1 MKDRAI
7 THPSVFPAL
16 DLVALASSSWTTREE
31 LRVSASEGDHA
42 PENLA
47 ASKLITPSENAGR
60 GIRRTRYVILVCM
73 DPLAP
78 LRTVGGR
85 FAPSAEAL
93 AQAIAERVIGLVVSA
108 LDLNALL
115 AEVDLNAVLEQVDL
129 GQVLDRVDVNQ
140 MLDQV
145 DLDSLL
151 ARVDIQGI
159 LNQVDVNSLLD
170 RVDVNRLLDR
180 VDVNRLLT
188 TVDVNRLLSTVDV
201 TALIGRVDVGQILQ
215 QVDVNEVIGKVDL
228 DAVIDRVDMNAVVQ
242 RIDLEALVEQTDLGS
257 IIARSS
263 GGVASDLV
271 DAVRSRTVGIDES
284 IARWVA
290 RLRRRP
296 YSGPPGPP
304 AGLPAAAAS

>member
-1 MKDRAI
+1 MDSGSNGFRTRGLKI
-7 THPSVFPAL
+7 TRIDLRLTFVPAEVSRL
-16 DLVALASSSWTTREE
+16 GSLGGHDQSPMS
-31 LRVSASEGDHA
+31 LRPTLP
-42 PENLA
+42 PENMA
-47 ASKLITPSENAGR
+47 PSKLITPSENTGR
-60 GIRRTRYVILVCM
+60 GIRRTRYEILVCM

-85 FAPSAEAL
+85 LAPPTEAL
-93 AQAIAERVIGLVVSA
+93 AQAIAERVIGLVVGA

-115 AEVDLNAVLEQVDL
+115 AEIDLNAVLEQVDL

-140 MLDQV
+140 VLDQA

-151 ARVDIQGI
+151 ARVDIEAI
-159 LNQVDVNSLLD
+159 LDRVDVNSLLD
-170 RVDVNRLLDR
+170 RVDVNRLLA
-180 VDVNRLLT
+180 

-201 TALIGRVDVGQILQ
+201 TALIGRVDVGQVLE

-242 RIDLEALVEQTDLGS
+242 RVDLEALVEQTDLGS
-257 IIARSS
+257 IIAKSS

-271 DAVRSRTVGIDES
+271 DAVRSRTVGVDES
-284 IARWVA
+284 IARLVA

-296 YSGPPGPP
+296 YPGPPGPP
-304 AGLPAAAAS
+304 AGLRTAAPS

>member
-16 DLVALASSSWTTREE
+16 DLVALASSSWTTREA

-93 AQAIAERVIGLVVSA
+93 AQAIAERVIGLVVGA

-151 ARVDIQGI
+151 ARVDIQEI

-170 RVDVNRLLDR
+170 R
-180 VDVNRLLT
+180 
-188 TVDVNRLLSTVDV
+188 VDVNRLLSTVDV

-242 RIDLEALVEQTDLGS
+242 RVDLEALVEQTDLGS
-257 IIARSS
+257 IIAKSS
-263 GGVASDLV
+263 VGVASDLV
-271 DAVRSRTVGIDES
+271 DAVRSRTVGVDES
-284 IARWVA
+284 IARWIA

-296 YSGPPGPP
+296 YTGPPGPP
-304 AGLPAAAAS
+304 AGLQVPAAS